1 MRPQKRFRRP
11 FAAIAAC
18 TLIVSGLASAQTV
31 TAPVLSGL
39 NPTSAVSGSAAFSI
53 TLTGSNF
60 APNALVYWNLSIPLT
75 TTFFSTTQ
83 LSANVPASLIAS
95 PGVALIQVRNADGGQ
110 SNPLTFTV
118 TPPPVSILTDTLT
131 AAVIGRAY
139 TFNLTAS
146 GGSPAYSWTISSG
159 ALPSGLTLNPA
170 SGIISGI
177 PTATGTA
184 SFTVRVTDSL
194 QTTAE
199 KALQLAVN
207 LPPFS
212 IANDSTLPVGTV
224 GAAYTLLLTASGGT
238 PPYRWSTT
246 LAPPG
251 LALDAGTG
259 VLSGTPTTN
268 GTFTFTVQLADS
280 SGLNASKSFT
290 LTVNPAPLVI
300 ATSTVFSGTVGL
312 AYSQTFSATGGIP
325 PYQWALLSG
334 SPGGGLTF
342 DPTSATISG
351 TPQATGSFPFTIQVT
366 DSLGVKTSKS
376 FTLVVENPKLNILTA
391 SPLPNGTAG
400 SAYVQRFSAVGG
412 TSPYTWTI
420 SAGSVP
426 GLTLD
431 EQTGNLSGIPTAAG
445 TFNFTVTARD
455 TDALTASKSFSILI
469 NPSPLSLT
477 TARDLSPG
485 VVGIPF
491 SQNIAVSGGIPPY
504 AWSANGLP
512 DGLTI
517 DAATGALSGTPKV
530 PGSFTFTIRVTD
542 SARATVVDLFRMTIG
557 VKLPDLTLSGLP
569 ATSNPADQPKIQLAL
584 AAPFP
589 VDLAGQ
595 LNLGFVPDS
604 GAGDASIQFST
615 GGRSVAFTIPANT
628 TDAVFPVEQLG
639 LQTGTVAGTLR
650 LTVALQ
656 VSGVDVTPDPAPGF
670 TTRVERAAPVIKRVS
685 FTRSASNLTVQVT
698 GYTTAREVT
707 QAVFRFSASG
717 GATLQTPEVTV
728 SVESMF
734 NTWFQDPAS
743 ASQYGSQFTFS
754 QQFTVQGDASALSLE
769 SVTLTNRLGSVTTKP

>member
-1 MRPQKRFRRP
+1 MRPRKRFHRP
-11 FAAIAAC
+11 FAAIAAGV
-18 TLIVSGLASAQTV
+18 LIVSGLARAQTV
-31 TAPVLSGL
+31 TAPVLSAL
-39 NPTSAVSGSAAFSI
+39 SPTSAVAGSAAFSV

-60 APNALVYWNLSIPLT
+60 APNAVVYWNLSIPLT
-75 TTFFSTTQ
+75 TTFLSATQ
-83 LSANVPASLIAS
+83 LSASVPVNLIAS
-95 PGVALIQVRNADGGQ
+95 PGVALIQVRNSDGGQ

-118 TPPPVSILTDTLT
+118 TPPPVSILTEILT
-131 AAVIGRAY
+131 AAVTGRPY

-146 GGSPAYSWTISSG
+146 GGSPAYFWSISSG
-159 ALPSGLTLNPA
+159 ALPAGLILNPVTGA
-170 SGIISGI
+170 ISGT
-177 PTATGTA
+177 PTSTGTA

-199 KALQLAVN
+199 KAFQLTVT

-224 GAAYTLLLTASGGT
+224 GAAYTLLLAASGGT
-238 PPYRWSTT
+238 PPYRWSAA

-259 VLSGTPTTN
+259 ILSGTPTTN
-268 GTFTFTVQLADS
+268 GAFTFTVQLADS
-280 SGLNASKSFT
+280 SGLNASKIFT

-300 ATSTVFSGTVGL
+300 ATSAVFSGTVGL

-334 SPGGGLTF
+334 SPGGGLAF

-351 TPQATGSFPFTIQVT
+351 APLATGSFPFTIQVT

-376 FTLVVENPKLNILTA
+376 FTLAVENPKLNILTA

-400 SAYVQRFSAVGG
+400 SAYVQRFSVVGG

-420 SAGSVP
+420 SGAVP

-431 EQTGNLSGIPTAAG
+431 GQAGILSGTPTTAG

-455 TDALTASKSFSILI
+455 AAALTVSKSFSVLI
-469 NPSPLSLT
+469 NPSPLSL
-477 TARDLSPG
+477 AGGRDLPPG

-491 SQNIAVSGGIPPY
+491 SRNIGASGGIPPY
-504 AWSANGLP
+504 DWSANGLP
-512 DGLTI
+512 DGLAI
-517 DAATGALSGTPKV
+517 DAATGEISGTPKV

-542 SARATVVDLFRMTIG
+542 SARATATDLFHVTMG
-557 VKLPDLTLSGLP
+557 VNLPDLTLSGLP
-569 ATSNPADQPKIQLAL
+569 AVSNPAAQPKIQLAL
-584 AAPFP
+584 AEPFP

-615 GGRSVAFTIPANT
+615 GGRSVSFTIPANT
-628 TDAVFPVEQLG
+628 TGAVFPVDQLA

-650 LTVALQ
+650 LTAALQ
-656 VSGVDVTPDPAPGF
+656 VAGVDVTPDPAPVY
-670 TTRVERAAPVIKRVS
+670 TTRIERAAPVVSRVS
-685 FTRSASNLTVQVT
+685 FTRAASNLTVQVT

-707 QAVFRFSASG
+707 QAVFRFSSSA
-717 GATLQTPEVTV
+717 GAALQTPEVTI
-728 SVESMF
+728 SVESLF
-734 NTWFQDPAS
+734 NTWFQDPSS

-754 QQFTVQGDASALSLE
+754 QQFTVQGDASTLSLE
-769 SVTLTNRLGSVTTKP
+769 SVTLTNRWGSVTTKP

>member
-1 MRPQKRFRRP
+1 MRPQKPFRRP
-11 FAAIAAC
+11 FATIAAC
-18 TLIVSGLASAQTV
+18 TVIVSGLASAQTV

-39 NPTSAVSGSAAFSI
+39 SPTSAVSGSAALSI

-75 TTFFSTTQ
+75 TTFFSATQ
-83 LSANVPASLIAS
+83 LSANVPANLLAS

-139 TFNLTAS
+139 TFSLTAS
-146 GGSPAYSWTISSG
+146 GGSPAYFWTVSSG
-159 ALPSGLTLNPA
+159 ALPAGLTLNPA
-170 SGIISGI
+170 TGIISGI

-199 KALQLAVN
+199 KAFQLTVT

-212 IANDSTLPVGTV
+212 IANDSTLPVGVV

-238 PPYRWSTT
+238 PPYRWSTA

-268 GTFTFTVQLADS
+268 GAFTFIVQLADS

-300 ATSTVFSGTVGL
+300 ATSAVFSGTVGL

-325 PYQWALLSG
+325 PYQWTLLSG

-351 TPQATGSFPFTIQVT
+351 APQATGSFPFTIQVT

-412 TSPYTWTI
+412 TSPYSWTI

-426 GLTLD
+426 GLALD
-431 EQTGNLSGIPTAAG
+431 GQTGNLSGIPTGAG
-445 TFNFTVTARD
+445 TFNFTVTVRD
-455 TDALTASKSFSILI
+455 AGALTASKSFSVLI
-469 NPSPLSLT
+469 NPSLLSLIT
-477 TARDLSPG
+477 VRDLSPG

-491 SQNIAVSGGIPPY
+491 SQNIAASGGIPPY

-512 DGLTI
+512 DGLAI
-517 DAATGALSGTPKV
+517 DAATGELSGTPKV
-530 PGSFTFTIRVTD
+530 PGSFTFTLRVTD
-542 SARATVVDLFRMTIG
+542 STRATAVDLFRMTIG

-569 ATSNPADQPKIQLAL
+569 ATSNAASQPKIQLAL

-628 TDAVFPVEQLG
+628 TGAVFPVDQLG

-650 LTVALQ
+650 LTAALQ
-656 VSGVDVTPDPAPGF
+656 VSGVDVTPDPAPAF
-670 TTRVERAAPVIKRVS
+670 TTRVERAAPVIQRVS
-685 FTRSASNLTVQVT
+685 FTRSASNLTIQVT
-698 GYTTAREVT
+698 GYATAREVT

-717 GATLQTPEVTV
+717 GATLQTPEVTIP
-728 SVESMF
+728 VESMF
-734 NTWFQDPAS
+734 NAWFQDPAS

-754 QQFTVQGDASALSLE
+754 QQFTVQGDASTLSLE